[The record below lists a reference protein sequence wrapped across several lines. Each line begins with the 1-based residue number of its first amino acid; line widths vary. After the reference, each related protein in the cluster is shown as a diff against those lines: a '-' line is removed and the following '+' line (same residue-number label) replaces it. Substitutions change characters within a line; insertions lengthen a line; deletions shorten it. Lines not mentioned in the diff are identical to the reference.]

1 MDYVKQIASDPAPNI
16 IAAMAR
22 MTGKMDVVRERIDS
36 SSGNV
41 VVVSMDGM
49 ELAKLA
55 LFIREQ
61 GAVVLSSSPAQHQF
75 KIAKRKIHLMTW
87 SLFEAELKKTD
98 GFLKKMQIA
107 DLIVLEPWNADKQVE
122 RLLHS
127 GPVPKRMLLIGTPNS
142 TGTYV
147 SRLYHSG
154 TWKTYKIPYMESPRY
169 DPQIAGQL
177 IAELGAEAAL
187 GEVLAEVPK
196 L

>member
-22 MTGKMDVVRERIDS
+22 MTGKMDVVQERIS
-36 SSGNV
+36 SSPGNV
-41 VVVSMDGM
+41 VVLAMDGM
-49 ELAKLA
+49 ELVKLSA
-55 LFIREQ
+55 FIQGQ
-61 GAVVLSSSPAQHQF
+61 GAVMLGSAPAQHQF
-75 KIAKRKIHLMTW
+75 KVGKRKIYLMTW
-87 SLFEAELKKTD
+87 GVFEAELKKNSST
-98 GFLKKMQIA
+98 LKKMRIA
-107 DLIVLEPWNADKQVE
+107 DLIVLEPWHAGKQIE
-122 RLLHS
+122 RLLRS
-127 GPVPKRMLLIGTPNS
+127 GLVPERMLLIGTPNS